1 MFSRLFKIVFNAD
14 LTVWHLPSETNKSP
28 IYWIHEEAFI
38 QYNVVLML
46 TIMPLVCTHTTS
58 AVRLLSTF
66 EDILDLVRVYEKK
79 SDDTRRW
86 KVAKIK
92 KRQLRWTA
100 SESPQTVGY
109 KLYWAEN
116 EKVTYDSQCVR
127 VGDVTTIVLPD
138 DVEAFRPQNGP
149 IEFGIAAV
157 DELGNESDLIT
168 ISAPYQFSAPQAPEE
183 IWIEH
188 PEDNVSPSAEVQE
201 DSTQAESISLL
212 DSTITPLE
220 QTNSPSF
227 AGSATEVD
235 EARESVTYIGLP
247 EAK

>member
-1 MFSRLFKIVFNAD
+1 MSRDDYQFCQSKGRCWEND
-14 LTVWHLPSETNKSP
+14 DGDQSCG
-28 IYWIHEEAFI
+28 
-38 QYNVVLML
+38 Q
-46 TIMPLVCTHTTS
+46 
-58 AVRLLSTF
+58 LSQKKLSNLKKRIISFF
-66 EDILDLVRVYEKK
+66 EVSKE
-79 SDDTRRW
+79 SDNSRRW

-109 KLYWAEN
+109 KMYWAEN
-116 EKVTYDSQCVR
+116 EKVSYDSQCVK
-127 VGDVTTIVLPD
+127 VGNVTTIVLPD

-188 PEDNVSPSAEVQE
+188 PDDNASLSEEMQE
-201 DSTQAESISLL
+201 DSIQAESISLL
-212 DSTITPLE
+212 HSNLTSLE
-220 QTNSPSF
+220 QTRSPCFS
-227 AGSATEVD
+227 GSATEVD
-235 EARESVTYIGLP
+235 EDPESVTYLGLP